1 VEKSGEENLK
11 NSLSDYLRG
20 ELSHAGPADVDRE
33 AELNP
38 LPGVGCSELLGHMF
52 MSISPQ

>member
-20 ELSHAGPADVDRE
+20 ELSHAGPVDVNRA
-33 AELNP
+33 AELKP
-38 LPGVGCSELLGHMF
+38 LSGVGCSEWLA
-52 MSISPQ
+52 